1 MLFALLQV
9 MYLSFYIVSLGRL
22 HDVGRI
28 LEREVPAWDWLLVVV
43 VIVAAVLGIPT
54 RLYLL
59 AAVLFD
65 LRKLGANFRRLFPF
79 LFVLDE
85 LWALAPF
92 LLVDD
97 IGFGLAFAATA
108 ALLYVPFSQRTLVRM
123 TYSSG

>member
-1 MLFALLQV
+1 MLFLQEQAV
-9 MYLSFYIVSLGRL
+9 Q
-22 HDVGRI
+22 
-28 LEREVPAWDWLLVVV
+28 VP
-43 VIVAAVLGIPT
+43 AVLGIPT

-65 LRKLGANFRRLFPF
+65 FGKLGLNFRRLFPF

-92 LLVDD
+92 LLVEH

-108 ALLYVPFSQRTLVRM
+108 ALLYDPFSQRTLIRM
-123 TYSSG
+123 TYPSLGERRSDHDVITNQ